1 LGLYLHQND
10 CPIRAPIMKR
20 SLIAAVILTF
30 YGLIALGQT
39 ASAPASINAL
49 RNAQKQ
55 VRWDDKSA
63 VVADVTCDG
72 LPDTLVVGY
81 QPDKVWLG
89 VVHGAKRNVTPTT
102 ETLSF
107 SLGKSETS
115 FCTSPVH
122 IETAPIDWTTP
133 CRAANLSRVVAN
145 FQWLIAL
152 AILFTSIGTALI
164 NTWYGGVD
172 NLWQLSWRSQGGI
185 FRSAPASRRKAQN
198 QENATFFRRTEVT
211 PPQTANPR
219 LSP

>member
-1 LGLYLHQND
+1 
-10 CPIRAPIMKR
+10 MKR

-122 IETAPIDWTTP
+122 IETAPID
-133 CRAANLSRVVAN
+133 CRSDEDDPLPGCKPVKGCREFSMVD
-145 FQWLIAL
+145 
-152 AILFTSIGTALI
+152 GTCDSFHFYWDSTHKHLV
-164 NTWYGGVD
+164 W
-172 NLWQLSWRSQGGI
+172 WR
-185 FRSAPASRRKAQN
+185 R
-198 QENATFFRRTEVT
+198 
-211 PPQTANPR
+211 
-219 LSP
+219 